1 MGYFYLVGSMKGSFA
16 LFCMVSEDLHK
27 LVEDCSAV
35 YSAHVIDITIRGS
48 HHRSI
53 IEIFVDAENGIT
65 SELCSGISRDVAE
78 QLDARDLIKGSY
90 ELVVSSPGIDRP
102 LKFPWQYKK
111 HIGRKLELK
120 IQREDVSRLY
130 SGKLL
135 NVNDEGVTLQ
145 VGKAGEE
152 IAVSFSSIQQV
163 IVKSPW

>member
-1 MGYFYLVGSMKGSFA
+1 
-16 LFCMVSEDLHK
+16 MVSEDIHK
-27 LVEDCSAV
+27 LVEECSAA

-53 IEIFVDAENGIT
+53 VEIFVDAESGIT
-65 SELCSGISRDVAE
+65 SDLCSGISRDVAE

-90 ELVVSSPGIDRP
+90 ELVVSSPGIDRS

-120 IQREDVSRLY
+120 VQKEDANQLY

-145 VGKAGEE
+145 LEKVREE
-152 IAVSFSSIQQV
+152 LTISFPSIQQA